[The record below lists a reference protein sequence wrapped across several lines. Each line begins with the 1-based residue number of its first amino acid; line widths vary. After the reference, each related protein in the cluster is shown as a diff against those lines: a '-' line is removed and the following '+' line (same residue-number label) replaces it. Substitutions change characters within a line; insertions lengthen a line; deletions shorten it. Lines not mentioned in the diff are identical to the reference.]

1 MNAVTKPSFHL
12 RGTVKAPAEIRDLQG
27 WLIWRIEVDPVT
39 GQRRKMPYY
48 ANREK
53 RAGRNGAPADRGK
66 LVTFAAA
73 VNAASRHGFDGVGLA
88 LMPEFN
94 LTVLDFD
101 HCVTGGE
108 LNADVAALV
117 ADTYAEFSPSGT
129 GVHAIYR
136 GGMPN
141 KKSHATPDRW
151 GFETFHSKGFVTF
164 SGNVLDT
171 CALLGTDDSIAPIT
185 DAVRAEYTRRFGQR
199 ERPEGAAASS
209 ERLGLTPEQAREWL
223 AKIDPDIGYDAWL
236 RVGMALHYEFGD
248 EGFDLWDEW
257 SSAGSKY
264 PGSDGLA
271 THWRSFGRSDGPP
284 VTMASVAKLA
294 GVSMSTAADPL
305 EFPII
310 DVAALEAEDNA
321 KPLKY
326 QFRPMSDLLNSAPLQ
341 WIVKGVLPK
350 AQLGVIYGASG
361 SGKSFAALDMAMAIA
376 RGAQWRGHRV
386 TQCPVAY
393 VIAEGAKGFRKRV
406 QAYSQANG
414 VDAAEIPIAG
424 LEAAPSLL
432 DTGDT
437 KELIRGL
444 KALGEVGLVI
454 IDTLAQV
461 TPGADENTAKDM
473 NPAIKRC
480 QAISEATG
488 ALVLLVHHAG
498 KDAAKGARG
507 WSGIRAALDVEL
519 EVVKTEAGGRYLRLT
534 KSKDDVDGLEW
545 GFELRQITLG
555 VDEDLDPI
563 TSCVVVEAEVNK
575 AKAVTRKLG
584 PREQA
589 VVDAFQTIAASQVE
603 GIEVEGVVEE
613 ALARVDLEGKKA
625 SQVRSNLRST
635 LRRLLE
641 NAEFGIGQAEDG
653 TLFVR

>member
-1 MNAVTKPSFHL
+1 
-12 RGTVKAPAEIRDLQG
+12 
-27 WLIWRIEVDPVT
+27 
-39 GQRRKMPYY
+39 
-48 ANREK
+48 
-53 RAGRNGAPADRGK
+53 
-66 LVTFAAA
+66 
-73 VNAASRHGFDGVGLA
+73 
-88 LMPEFN
+88 
-94 LTVLDFD
+94 
-101 HCVTGGE
+101 
-108 LNADVAALV
+108 
-117 ADTYAEFSPSGT
+117 
-129 GVHAIYR
+129 
-136 GGMPN
+136 MPN
-141 KKSHATPDRW
+141 KKSHATPERW

-185 DAVRAEYTRRFGQR
+185 EAVRAEYTRRFGQR

-236 RVGMALHYEFGD
+236 RIGMALHHEFGD

-257 SSAGSKY
+257 SSTGSKY

-271 THWRSFGRSDGPP
+271 THWRSFGRSDGPS

-294 GVSMSTAADPL
+294 GVSASTPADPL
-305 EFPII
+305 EFDIV

-326 QFRPMSDLLNSAPLQ
+326 QFLPMSDLLNSAPLS

-361 SGKSFAALDMAMAIA
+361 SGKSFAALDMGMAIA
-376 RGAQWRGHRV
+376 RGVKWRGHRV
-386 TQCPVAY
+386 TQCQVAY

-406 QAYSQANG
+406 QAYAQANSI
-414 VDAAEIPIAG
+414 DAAEIPIAG

-473 NPAIKRC
+473 NPAVKRC

-545 GFELRQITLG
+545 GFELQQVTLG
-555 VDEDLDPI
+555 VDEDLDPV

-575 AKAVTRKLG
+575 VKTLSRKLG
-584 PREQA
+584 PVEAIVNEVLQEFAKVQLTGIEEDA
-589 VVDAFQTIAASQVE
+589 VVAEAARRMADPE
-603 GIEVEGVVEE
+603 
-613 ALARVDLEGKKA
+613 DGKKDTRR
-625 SQVRSNLRST
+625 QVAKRALKSLCAGDTAVYER
-635 LRRLLE
+635 E
-641 NAEFGIGQAEDG
+641 EDG
-653 TLFVR
+653 TISVL